1 MSDATNTNKVNT
13 DNVNTDNVNTD
24 NVNTEVKNEV
34 KQDVQAY
41 LRPHQAYLRP
51 HQAYPR
57 LRLDDVPP
65 RQAYKLPNVSHLRP
79 PNIIIENSRWN
90 LDSNDNTMAGDM
102 TALPLPLPLHI
113 PMPVLKRSE
122 QTIISKD
129 NYTDSDIESEL

>member
-1 MSDATNTNKVNT
+1 MSDATNTNKVNTDNVNT

-41 LRPHQAYLRP
+41 LRPHQAY
-51 HQAYPR
+51 PR

-65 RQAYKLPNVSHLRP
+65 RQVYKLPNVSHLRP
-79 PNIIIENSRWN
+79 PNIKIENSRWN
-90 LDSNDNTMAGDM
+90 LDSNDNTTAGDM
-102 TALPLPLPLHI
+102 TALPLHI
-113 PMPVLKRSE
+113 PMPLLKRSE
-122 QTIISKD
+122 QTIISNE

>member
-1 MSDATNTNKVNT
+1 MSDATNTNK
-13 DNVNTDNVNTD
+13 VNTDNVNTD

-34 KQDVQAY
+34 KQDV
-41 LRPHQAYLRP
+41 QAYLRP

>member
-1 MSDATNTNKVNT
+1 MSDNNTTNKVNT
-13 DNVNTDNVNTD
+13 DNVNTDNVK
-24 NVNTEVKNEV
+24 TEVKNEV

-57 LRLDDVPP
+57 LRLDVPP
-65 RQAYKLPNVSHLRP
+65 RQDYKLPNVSHLRP

-102 TALPLPLPLHI
+102 TALPLHI